1 MLSEQ
6 DVLEMIDGVRSSK
19 LSTPEKVRKLLMI
32 NRYLRR
38 YHAKMRHGMRVLD
51 HDAESHKDRL
61 HVADSRFQSIRG
73 LVKRAARDVIH
84 EAKEPATVLSANA
97 R

>member
-38 YHAKMRHGMRVLD
+38 YHAKMRHGMKVLD
-51 HDAESHKDRL
+51 HDAESHPDRL
-61 HVADSRFQSIRG
+61 HVADHRFQSIRS

-84 EAKEPATVLSANA
+84 ESKEPAKALSVHG